1 MKTYEE
7 MAQSV
12 IRRAKAHKAAR
23 NRWIIGS
30 VAAVLALCLC
40 VGIMLLDGPA
50 DETTLQT
57 MPTTE
62 PGKLQTPVE
71 TTAAVPESAKVTFL
85 YDDGDEINEMKKNIE
100 TPCRMEIR
108 VKDIRGLSRDEVDA
122 VCEAEKQYAQALV
135 DAHSEGKGYL
145 YMQSPRI
152 NTVITSI
159 TAGAFII
166 GMDDP
171 TQIESIY
178 ATVQGAVQLQHI
190 PFAHP
195 GFLEDPTLP
204 WPTEYLLDHDSIQ
217 KQYWAPN
224 GGVSISFHVSNDAEM
239 KLDQGT
245 VTIGELRDTITFTVT
260 YCDGTVENHV
270 IDMIFNESGQV
281 YALYRGATAAA

>member
-12 IRRAKAHKAAR
+12 IRRAKAHQAAR

-30 VAAVLALCLC
+30 VAAVLALCAC
-40 VGIMLLDGPA
+40 VGIMLMDGPA

-62 PGKLQTPVE
+62 PGHLQKPVE

-85 YDDGDEINEMKKNIE
+85 YSDGSEINEMQQNVQ

-108 VKDIRGLSRDEVDA
+108 VKDIRGMSEDEVNTI
-122 VCEAEKQYAQALV
+122 CEEEKQYAQALV
-135 DAHSEGKGYL
+135 DAHSDGKGYL
-145 YMQSPRI
+145 WSQTPRI

-217 KQYWAPN
+217 KQYWPPN
-224 GGVSISFHVSNDAEM
+224 GGVSISFHVSNDAE
-239 KLDQGT
+239 KELDQGT
-245 VTIGELRDTITFTVT
+245 VSLGELRDTITFTVT
-260 YCDGTVENHV
+260 YCDGTMENHV

-281 YALYRGATAAA
+281 YALYRGTTAAA